1 MIIFNQKISLSNK
14 RNWPSGPCVRLC
26 CVLII
31 LVNTLSI
38 THAKADNIE
47 EALQRSYMY
56 NPQLNAQRA
65 GTRSVD
71 ENIAQARGSFMPTV
85 TGQGNAGI
93 MNQNL
98 LSSVDSGTAFGGP
111 AGIDQKTITNPVFAS
126 VVVSMNIFN
135 GFRGVNGIN
144 QAEAQIHQSREQL
157 RNTELSV
164 LDSAASAYMT
174 VLRDTAI
181 FDIRCDYVKALEKQ
195 VSDNEERLKSG
206 EDTRTDVFQ
215 AQTYLSR
222 AKQDR
227 VLAFTNLQASIAQYK
242 QITGLRPKRMEP
254 AKPIDRFLPKTLE
267 AAIRKADADHPLI
280 SAARYNVHINEFA
293 VKIAEGSLAPTVNLQ
308 SNFGQTWNFFGTAH
322 QRLYQGSGSIQ
333 LNVPIYE
340 GGITYSQIRQ
350 AKEKLGEAQLL
361 YDQQVNVVHQQIEAN
376 WAAWLN
382 AEKYLL
388 AAKEQVKNAEAT
400 LAGIRVE
407 SKYGGYRETFT
418 LLNYLQFVY
427 EARIA
432 FVAAQR
438 ERIVSS
444 YNALA
449 AIGQLSASTLNLDV
463 PLYQVSDHYD
473 RVKSQFIGVETWK

>member
-308 SNFGQTWNFFGTAH
+308 SNFGQTWNFLE
-322 QRLYQGSGSIQ
+322 QRISG
-333 LNVPIYE
+333 YTR
-340 GGITYSQIRQ
+340 GR
-350 AKEKLGEAQLL
+350 AQF
-361 YDQQVNVVHQQIEAN
+361 N
-376 WAAWLN
+376 
-382 AEKYLL
+382 
-388 AAKEQVKNAEAT
+388 
-400 LAGIRVE
+400 
-407 SKYGGYRETFT
+407 
-418 LLNYLQFVY
+418 
-427 EARIA
+427 
-432 FVAAQR
+432 
-438 ERIVSS
+438 
-444 YNALA
+444 
-449 AIGQLSASTLNLDV
+449 
-463 PLYQVSDHYD
+463 
-473 RVKSQFIGVETWK
+473 